1 LLQKSTHDF
10 LDSVLMMSAYSIVG
24 IIRFS
29 VAVSICAF
37 FLGCAQTGSYAPK
50 PVTATYSL
58 DNFFKSNL
66 QVVIRDLRAERN
78 NSVELHLGDSVS
90 NL

>member
-1 LLQKSTHDF
+1 
-10 LDSVLMMSAYSIVG
+10 
-24 IIRFS
+24 
-29 VAVSICAF
+29 
-37 FLGCAQTGSYAPK
+37 
-50 PVTATYSL
+50 L